1 MASAASL
8 GSDRIHKESVSK
20 ERSVLLLMC
29 QALYQGQDVP
39 ACSEN
44 MCGPWSSSFSQRS
57 LPEEIGTKDTDSYEI
72 MFAEANDL
80 VTATSRPALHSDFP
94 ISASLQC

>member
-1 MASAASL
+1 MQCEHGKGHQGAPGSSSKALPKREAGVVASAASL

-29 QALYQGQDVP
+29 QALYPGQDVP

-44 MCGPWSSSFSQRS
+44 MCGPRSSSFSQRS
-57 LPEEIGTKDTDSYEI
+57 LPAEIRTKDTDS
-72 MFAEANDL
+72 
-80 VTATSRPALHSDFP
+80 
-94 ISASLQC
+94 